1 MNLNEFK
8 DQNLVISKLI
18 KISEPKE
25 NQKTIFVWPEGV
37 ILDSNLLKKSKFK
50 ELIKSNF
57 SKIISLSLVQILK
70 KLMAMIQNTT
80 IV

>member
-37 ILDSNLLKKSKFK
+37 ILDSNSLKKANSK
-50 ELIKSNF
+50 N
-57 SKIISLSLVQILK
+57 
-70 KLMAMIQNTT
+70 
-80 IV
+80 